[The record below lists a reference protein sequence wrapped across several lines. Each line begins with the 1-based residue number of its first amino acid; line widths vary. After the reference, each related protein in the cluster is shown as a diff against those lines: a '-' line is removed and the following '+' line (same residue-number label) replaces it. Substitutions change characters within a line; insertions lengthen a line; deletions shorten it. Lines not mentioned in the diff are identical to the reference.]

1 MDIQRRNLLT
11 LAAAAC
17 AWQAFPAH
25 SQQPG
30 AWPAKP
36 IRIIAPFAPGGG
48 PDILARLF
56 AQEMSAG
63 LGSAFVENKAGGG
76 GNLGADAAAKAAPDG
91 YTLLL
96 TTTATH
102 SINPALYASMPYDSL
117 KDFTPIA
124 LVANTPLMLGVAQ
137 NSPFKN
143 VADMVAAARAQP
155 DQISYA
161 SSGVGTMQHMAAVL
175 AEEQARVR
183 MLHVPYKGS
192 SQVMPDLLAGR
203 VNVMFNSVAAF
214 APFIKDG
221 RLRPLAVTSPRRLA
235 AWPDVLT
242 MSEAGLPG
250 FEASAWYAVYGPAG
264 TPRDI
269 VLRLNREIHRIVDL
283 PTSREKYAALGLEAV
298 RSTPEDLAAATR
310 DDLAKWTRII
320 REKNIKAE

>member
-11 LAAAAC
+11 LDAAAC

-250 FEASAWYAVYGPAG
+250 FEASAWYEVYGPAG

>member
-1 MDIQRRNLLT
+1 
-11 LAAAAC
+11 
-17 AWQAFPAH
+17 
-25 SQQPG
+25 
-30 AWPAKP
+30 
-36 IRIIAPFAPGGG
+36 
-48 PDILARLF
+48 
-56 AQEMSAG
+56 
-63 LGSAFVENKAGGG
+63 
-76 GNLGADAAAKAAPDG
+76 
-91 YTLLL
+91 
-96 TTTATH
+96 
-102 SINPALYASMPYDSL
+102 
-117 KDFTPIA
+117 
-124 LVANTPLMLGVAQ
+124 
-137 NSPFKN
+137 
-143 VADMVAAARAQP
+143 
-155 DQISYA
+155 
-161 SSGVGTMQHMAAVL
+161 MQHMAAVL

>member
-17 AWQAFPAH
+17 TWQAFPAH

-235 AWPDVLT
+235 AWPDVPT